1 MIVDFETVEAAALDG
16 ADICIV
22 GTGAAGIA
30 LAREFFGTGTKVL
43 VLEAGGM
50 RFEQTTQ
57 DLYRSEIV
65 GLPHNGVH
73 EGRARTYGGTTTL
86 WAGQALPLTPS
97 DFDARDWV
105 PKSGWP
111 IPYDEVSKFY
121 RRAEEVMKLPDAGYG
136 RASWPAMAGQPPAYD
151 ESVCRAELSQFSNN
165 QDFGVSYAKELQQS
179 QNVCVVTHA
188 NVTNIGLNATGT
200 AVDSLEIR
208 SLGGR
213 QQKVKGRHY
222 VICCGAIETA
232 RLLLASN
239 DVRPAGVGNDRD
251 LVGRYFQEHLHCVP
265 VPIRPTDRKNFA
277 HRFNAFRLN
286 GIKRVPKIAAS
297 PAFQHKHRI
306 LNVGAEVVYP
316 PDEESPIEAAKD
328 LLNVVRGRGGADR
341 ASAAA
346 RRIMRRPGVLLGA
359 LWRYGILRQPAQD
372 TSGNPYLGVCGE
384 QSPNPESR
392 IRLGAEEDALGM
404 PRTVVD
410 WRLTDLEKH
419 SVCTFTKALARE
431 FERLHIGSIEF
442 SESSWP
448 DDPERF
454 GEVLHDSNHHIGT
467 ARMSAGPDQG
477 VVDTDCRI
485 HGLANIYVAG
495 SAVFPTGGYSNP
507 TLTIIALALRLADHL
522 KKAS

>member
-1 MIVDFETVEAAALDG
+1 MIVDFETVETAALEG

-22 GTGAAGIA
+22 GTGAAGVA
-30 LAREFFGTGTKVL
+30 LAREFFGTSTKVL
-43 VLEAGGM
+43 LLEAGGL
-50 RFEQTTQ
+50 RFEQESQ

-86 WAGQALPLTPS
+86 WAGQALPLSAS
-97 DFDARDWV
+97 DFDTRDWV

-111 IPYDEVSKFY
+111 ISYDEVSKFY
-121 RRAEEVMKLPDAGYG
+121 RRAEEVMKLPDAGYE
-136 RASWPAMAGQPPAYD
+136 RAAWPATAGQPPAYD
-151 ESVCRAELSQFSNN
+151 ESVCRAQLSQFSND
-165 QDFGVSYAKELQQS
+165 QDFGVSYANELRQS
-179 QNVCVVTHA
+179 ENVCVVTHA
-188 NVTNIGLNATGT
+188 NVTNIGLNAAGT

-213 QQKVKGRHY
+213 RHRVKCRNY

-239 DVRPAGVGNDRD
+239 DVRPAGVGNDRN

-265 VPIRPTDRKNFA
+265 VPIRPADHRDFA
-277 HRFNAFRLN
+277 RRFNAFRFN

-297 PAFQHKHRI
+297 SEFQRKHRI

-316 PDEESPIEAAKD
+316 PDKESPIEAAKD
-328 LLNVVRGRGGADR
+328 LLNVVRGRGSLSR
-341 ASAAA
+341 APIAA
-346 RRIMRRPGVLLGA
+346 RRVMRRPGVLFGA
-359 LWRYGILRQPAQD
+359 LWRYGVLRQPAQD
-372 TSGNPYLGVCGE
+372 TSGTPYLGVCGE

-392 IRLGAEEDALGM
+392 IRLGAERDPLGM

-419 SVCTFTKALARE
+419 SVCMFTEAVARE
-431 FERLHIGSIEF
+431 FERLRMGSIEF

-448 DDPERF
+448 DDPKRF

-467 ARMSAGPDQG
+467 ARMSSSSEQG
-477 VVDTDCRI
+477 VVDTDCRV
-485 HGLANIYVAG
+485 HGVSNLYIGG
-495 SAVFPTGGYSNP
+495 SSVFPTGGYSNP
-507 TLTIIALALRLADHL
+507 TLTIIALALRLANHL
-522 KKAS
+522 ERR